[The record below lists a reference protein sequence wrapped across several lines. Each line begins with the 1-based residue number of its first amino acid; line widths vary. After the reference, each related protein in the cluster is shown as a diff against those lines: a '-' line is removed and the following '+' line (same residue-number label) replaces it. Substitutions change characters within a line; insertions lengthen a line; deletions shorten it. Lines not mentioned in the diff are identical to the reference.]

1 MGVTRSDHRARILQ
15 AVTDLVMGGATQVY
29 IRAASLNWQILEEK
43 DKREIPKNL
52 LRKMVKMKIKT
63 EGVKII
69 DSPPRHHR
77 DVLPLS
83 LVYLSHRY
91 SLSLNTQQENVEVV
105 IEEIWKEEW
114 EKQFSIQA
122 ETPYENFSHKSP
134 SLFSTFHQHS
144 RLNTSA
150 CPRSV
155 SAQFSTAHN
164 SQQPMHNF
172 VQQPKQSRML
182 SSRSSDCSPSS
193 SSPATSSDYEYPR
206 LSCLSSSR
214 LQDSSVST
222 SSSVDSLSCLLSSIK
237 MRPTST
243 MKHSETSVDTFK
255 KQFDKVRSH
264 SKLVNSGKIYCV
276 DTQVQQ
282 KLW

>member
-1 MGVTRSDHRARILQ
+1 MPWSLLQ
-15 AVTDLVMGGATQVY
+15 IIPFYCLTSSFYVIET
-29 IRAASLNWQILEEK
+29 SK

-91 SLSLNTQQENVEVV
+91 SLSLNTQQESVEVV

-144 RLNTSA
+144 RL
-150 CPRSV
+150 
-155 SAQFSTAHN
+155 
-164 SQQPMHNF
+164 
-172 VQQPKQSRML
+172 
-182 SSRSSDCSPSS
+182 
-193 SSPATSSDYEYPR
+193 
-206 LSCLSSSR
+206 
-214 LQDSSVST
+214 
-222 SSSVDSLSCLLSSIK
+222 
-237 MRPTST
+237 
-243 MKHSETSVDTFK
+243 
-255 KQFDKVRSH
+255 VRCW
-264 SKLVNSGKIYCV
+264 LPGII
-276 DTQVQQ
+276 
-282 KLW
+282 